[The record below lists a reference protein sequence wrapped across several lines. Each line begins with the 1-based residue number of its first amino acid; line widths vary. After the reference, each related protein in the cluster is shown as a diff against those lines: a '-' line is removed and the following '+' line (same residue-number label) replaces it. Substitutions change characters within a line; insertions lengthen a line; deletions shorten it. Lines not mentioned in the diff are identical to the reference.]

1 MNVGEI
7 YMYAGSVAPSGF
19 LLCDG
24 SSVSR
29 STYAELFDV
38 IGTNFGQGDGSTTFG
53 IPDLRGR
60 VIVGASANH
69 SLAETGGEETHQLVS
84 AEIPVHS
91 HGIPSHGHA
100 STIKATTPQLTH
112 TITQPAFT
120 YAAPSGNSKCIGSG
134 GYKGTTSTDATRSA
148 NLAISNHAAA
158 ACTKSGGV
166 TDRAAF
172 NSATSGAGDAHN
184 NMQPYVTLNYVIYT
198 GVTA

>member
-1 MNVGEI
+1 
-7 YMYAGSVAPSGF
+7 MYAGSVAPSGF

-60 VIVGASANH
+60 VIVGTSENH

-84 AEIPVHS
+84 SEIPVHS
-91 HGIPSHGHA
+91 HGIPSHGHG
-100 STIKATTPQLTH
+100 STIKATTPQLAH

-120 YAAPSGNSKCIGSG
+120 YAAPSGNSKCLGSG
-134 GYKGTTSTDATRSA
+134 GYWNTTSTNATRSA

-158 ACTKSGGV
+158 ACTKSGSI
-166 TDRAAF
+166 TDCAAF
-172 NSATSGAGDAHN
+172 DSAASGTGNAHN
-184 NMQPYVTLNYVIYT
+184 NMQPYATLNYVIYT

>member
-38 IGTNFGQGDGSTTFG
+38 IGTNFGQGDGSTTFD
-53 IPDLRGR
+53 IPDMRGR

-84 AEIPVHS
+84 TEIPVHS
-91 HGIPSHGHA
+91 HSIPSHGHA
-100 STIKATTPQLTH
+100 STIKATTPKLTH

-120 YAAPSGNSKCIGSG
+120 YAAPSGNSKCIGAG
-134 GYKGTTSTDATRSA
+134 GYKSTTSTNATRSA
-148 NLAISNHAAA
+148 NLAISNHTAT
-158 ACTKSGGV
+158 ACTKTGGV
-166 TDRAAF
+166 TDCAAF
-172 NSATSGAGDAHN
+172 NSAASGAGDAHN
-184 NMQPYVTLNYVIYT
+184 NMQPYATLNYVIYT